1 MMTNHKASTAQP
13 GFSSQTQPTGTPTE
27 FRIVHLV
34 TKGTV
39 FLPQRHRVT
48 GQCDRDGH
56 SSSLSCLR
64 KAAGL
69 CVINM
74 LQIQEDFGTKD
85 LHYSLNACNTKIF
98 PL

>member
-1 MMTNHKASTAQP
+1 MTSYKTSTAQP
-13 GFSSQTQPTGTPTE
+13 GFSLQTHSTGTQIE

-39 FLPQRHRVT
+39 FLPQIHRVT
-48 GQCDRDGH
+48 HGVTD

-69 CVINM
+69 GVITM

-85 LHYSLNACNTKIF
+85 LH
-98 PL
+98 